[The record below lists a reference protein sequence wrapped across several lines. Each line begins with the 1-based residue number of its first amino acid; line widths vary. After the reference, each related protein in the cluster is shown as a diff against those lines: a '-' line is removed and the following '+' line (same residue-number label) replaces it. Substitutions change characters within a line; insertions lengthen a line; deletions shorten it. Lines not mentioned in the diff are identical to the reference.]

1 MDSRKTSNASA
12 SIDSAHDDDP
22 SISRSDTSVEEETQV
37 DGPSGALD
45 DQDLEPL
52 PAVLGVDTDATASAE
67 EPIKRSAGKYFPS
80 PPPGGDDSAHDD
92 DVSIA
97 RSDTSVEEETQVDG
111 PPCALDD
118 LDLEPLAAVQ
128 LPLQNSAHD
137 DDTSSGRSIEEETQV
152 DGPSR
157 ALEHLDLETLGEY
170 LKVEQDASASAEDL
184 IKRSAVKHF
193 PSPPPG
199 GDGVLTPELLREH
212 LNVVRWAVHDELQR
226 LNPLREKY
234 KNLAGLVPS
243 YHRLTMDHVHALLER
258 ISSSQQAFVLLE
270 WLCNTYLSLGFMGD
284 PDFSESKQRS
294 SVDMH
299 LYSATVECVN
309 QTLRT
314 TLEKEV
320 KSSLDEI
327 IKRLELEF
335 WRSWDLHKDV
345 IKCIDGPTVR
355 AGSISE
361 NVQEFTRQVCNPK
374 LLEFLETLNTAK
386 QKLLKRY
393 EKDPKLK
400 VETCLK
406 TLNTLNGL
414 VNYIQP
420 STDGGTRDLP
430 PEGTLS
436 SPRTLETDAQTSME
450 QALVKIIKER
460 LNGHF
465 KSREEDFLLN
475 EMQKMFRAEG
485 CCPDVQKEA
494 LDLAY
499 ERVCTLYLYQL
510 VVTKK
515 KDLEK
520 RWGRDVGQ
528 KVTQDAQH
536 LHKIFSDLHP
546 GVRQQNHVLLKV
558 EELIQS
564 QDVDSVKLT
573 LSEMMQLCQSEKV
586 KKLCS
591 DLLDWK
597 GGLSVDEVK
606 EVRAGVQVLSTRDTK
621 GTLGPE

>member
-12 SIDSAHDDDP
+12 SIEQGHDDDA
-22 SISRSDTSVEEETQV
+22 SISRSDTSVE
-37 DGPSGALD
+37 G
-45 DQDLEPL
+45 
-52 PAVLGVDTDATASAE
+52 
-67 EPIKRSAGKYFPS
+67 
-80 PPPGGDDSAHDD
+80 
-92 DVSIA
+92 
-97 RSDTSVEEETQVDG
+97 
-111 PPCALDD
+111 
-118 LDLEPLAAVQ
+118 
-128 LPLQNSAHD
+128 
-137 DDTSSGRSIEEETQV
+137 ETQV

-157 ALEHLDLETLGEY
+157 ALEHLDLETLVEY
-170 LKVEQDASASAEDL
+170 LQVEQDASASVEDL

-212 LNVVRWAVHDELQR
+212 LNVVRRAVHDELQR
-226 LNPLREKY
+226 LNPLREKF

-243 YHRLTMDHVHALLER
+243 YHRLAMDLVHTLLKR
-258 ISSSQQAFVLLE
+258 ISSPQQAFVLLE

-314 TLEKEV
+314 TLEEV

-327 IKRLELEF
+327 IKRQEFEF
-335 WRSWDLHKDV
+335 WRSWELHKDV
-345 IKCIDGPTVR
+345 IKCIDGPIVR
-355 AGSISE
+355 AESVSE

-406 TLNTLNGL
+406 TLNTLHGL

-420 STDGGTRDLP
+420 STDGGTKDLP
-430 PEGTLS
+430 AEKTLS
-436 SPRTLETDAQTSME
+436 SLRTLKTDAQASME
-450 QALVKIIKER
+450 EAVVKIIKER

-499 ERVCTLYLYQL
+499 ERVSTLYLYQL
-510 VVTKK
+510 ASTKK
-515 KDLEK
+515 KKELEK

-546 GVRQQNHVLLKV
+546 GVGQQNHVLLKV

-564 QDVDSVKLT
+564 QDVDSVKIT
-573 LSEMMQLCQSEKV
+573 LSEMMQLCQSKKV

-591 DLLDWK
+591 ALLEWK
-597 GGLSVDEVK
+597 GGLSVEQVK
-606 EVRAGVQVLSTRDTK
+606 EVLACVEVLSTRDTSDST
-621 GTLGPE
+621 GTSGPE

>member
-12 SIDSAHDDDP
+12 SIDSAHDDDA
-22 SISRSDTSVEEETQV
+22 SISRSDTSVEGETQV
-37 DGPSGALD
+37 DGPSD

-52 PAVLGVDTDATASAE
+52 PAVLGVDTDATASTE
-67 EPIKRSAGKYFPS
+67 EPIKRSAGKHIPS

-92 DVSIA
+92 DVSIS
-97 RSDTSVEEETQVDG
+97 RSDTSVEEESQVDG
-111 PPCALDD
+111 PSCALDD

-137 DDTSSGRSIEEETQV
+137 DDTSSGWSIEEETQV

-157 ALEHLDLETLGEY
+157 ALENLDLEALGEY
-170 LKVEQDASASAEDL
+170 LKVEQDASASGEDL

-199 GDGVLTPELLREH
+199 GDGVLTPELLKEH
-212 LNVVRWAVHDELQR
+212 LNDVKRAVHNELHR

-243 YHRLTMDHVHALLER
+243 YHRLAMDLVHTLLKR
-258 ISSSQQAFVLLE
+258 ISSPQQAFVLLE
-270 WLCNTYLSLGFMGD
+270 WLCNTYLSLGFMGN
-284 PDFSESKQRS
+284 PDFSENKQRS

-327 IKRLELEF
+327 IKRQESEF
-335 WRSWDLHKDV
+335 WRSWELHTDV
-345 IKCIDGPTVR
+345 IKCINGPIVR

-361 NVQEFTRQVCNPK
+361 NVQEFTRQVCDPK
-374 LLEFLETLNTAK
+374 LPEFLKRFNTAK

-393 EKDPKLK
+393 EKTPKMT

-406 TLNTLNGL
+406 TLNTLHSL
-414 VNYIQP
+414 VSYIQP

-430 PEGTLS
+430 AEETLS
-436 SPRTLETDAQTSME
+436 SIRDAARKSMG
-450 QALVKIIKER
+450 QALNKIIKER

-475 EMQKMFRAEG
+475 EMQKMFSAED

-499 ERVCTLYLYQL
+499 ERVCALYLYQL

-520 RWGRDVGQ
+520 RWGPVGQ
-528 KVTQDAQH
+528 RVTQDAQH
-536 LHKIFSDLHP
+536 LHKTFSDLHP

-564 QDVDSVKLT
+564 QDVDSLKLT
-573 LSEMMQLCQSEKV
+573 LSGMMQLCQSEKV
-586 KKLCS
+586 EKLCS
-591 DLLDWK
+591 ALLEWK
-597 GGLSVDEVK
+597 GGLSDHEVK
-606 EVRAGVQVLSTRDTK
+606 EVLAAVQVLSTRDTK